1 MSTTSSINYI
11 KIFNDHF
18 MEFVSSICN
27 LFPEDIEL
35 IGAKNSL
42 LAIKRVNPKIIIK
55 MWKVYVADKYTQ
67 QIAAGDIS
75 FFIEK
80 DYVADVSDSYYS
92 DKIMNA
98 IDRLRAPVQ
107 DMDEKTRKQ
116 TMKYIQNLT
125 NISLNVIV

>member
-1 MSTTSSINYI
+1 
-11 KIFNDHF
+11 

>member
-1 MSTTSSINYI
+1 MSINYI

-18 MEFVSSICN
+18 MEFVGSICN
-27 LFPEDIEL
+27 LFPDDVEL

-55 MWKVYVADKYTQ
+55 MWKVYVVDKYIQ

-75 FFIEK
+75 FFIQK

-98 IDRLRAPVQ
+98 IDRLRGPVQ
-107 DMDEKTRKQ
+107 NMDEITRQQ

-125 NISLNVIV
+125 NISMNVTI